1 MSRDDDDSVIV
12 TENPGT
18 VTEAQPDQAATTE
31 ATTTEATTTEASET
45 QATEQVQPTTEIT
58 EPAKPEGPTE
68 AEQAAAF
75 ENFKAKVA
83 TAVEQVD
90 KSTGTMPDGPVA
102 EVKAAYAALPLTK
115 NKTAARNYLDGE
127 MKSALMKP
135 PFDPFTAKAY
145 LDLNEAVKST
155 GGRSE
160 TVAKPP
166 VDPTEAFVAQVAA
179 HWISTSL
186 LVAGPE
192 VAADYVQKA
201 QALVQS
207 LQGEAESYKAW
218 LIEHGTWAAKPEAER
233 GDEPKAPEV
242 NEVVLHAAKIAQGRT
257 GRTRTASTGAVGG
270 KATKEGVTYS
280 GPRRDV
286 KAHIKSAFEGKPVGT
301 FLKIGDISKHTSE
314 AYGNDHP
321 SGGAINAALDSA
333 KFALAVPNIRK
344 DTEGGVNGAR
354 KIAE

>member
-1 MSRDDDDSVIV
+1 MSRDDDDSVTV
-12 TENPGT
+12 TENPGN
-18 VTEAQPDQAATTE
+18 VTEVQPDQAATPESPTSAEDAENQAPATATE
-31 ATTTEATTTEASET
+31 APKAA
-45 QATEQVQPTTEIT
+45 
-58 EPAKPEGPTE
+58 EGPSE
-68 AEQAAAF
+68 ADQAAAF
-75 ENFKAKVA
+75 EAFKAKVT

-90 KSTGTMPDGPVA
+90 KTTGTMPDGPVA
-102 EVKAAYAALPLTK
+102 EVKAAYVALPLPK

-155 GGRSE
+155 GGTRE

-166 VDPTEAFVAQVAA
+166 VDPTEAFVKQVAA

-201 QALVQS
+201 QTLVQS
-207 LQGEAESYKAW
+207 LQGEAETYKAYLVQHSAW
-218 LIEHGTWAAKPEAER
+218 LAKPEAER
-233 GDEPKAPEV
+233 GEEPKAPEV
-242 NEVVLHAAKIAQGRT
+242 NEVVLHAAKIAQGRP
-257 GRTRTASTGAVGG
+257 GRVRTTKAADGTSTTRTTG
-270 KATKEGVTYS
+270 EGYS

-301 FLKIGDISKHTSE
+301 FIKIGDISKHTSE

-333 KFALAVPNIRK
+333 KFAEAVPNIRK